1 MSQTRARL
9 LSLIPA
15 LVILLPIVPLPA
27 KAEGSVTVS
36 ITAAHVLPAQAAVV
50 AGRPFVLANDSGAI
64 ARVEFGLARG
74 KGLPCSASGEP
85 SKRGRKFLVEAGSE
99 LVCLGEPGRYDY
111 TVFQNLRLASG
122 EFVHRREEGRIEV
135 R

>member
-1 MSQTRARL
+1 MLPIRARL

-15 LVILLPIVPLPA
+15 LVVLAPAVPRPA
-27 KAEGSVTVS
+27 GAEAAPTVS
-36 ITAAHVLPAQAAVV
+36 ITAAHVAPARAAVS
-50 AGRPFVLANDSGAI
+50 AGRPFVLANDTGSI
-64 ARVEFGLARG
+64 ARVEFHLGRG
-74 KGLPCSASGEP
+74 GGLPCGSPGEP
-85 SKRGRKFLVEAGSE
+85 AERARRFLVEAGSE
-99 LVCLGEPGRYDY
+99 LVCLAEPGRYDY

>member
-1 MSQTRARL
+1 MSKNRARL

-15 LVILLPIVPLPA
+15 LVILLPTTPLGA

-36 ITAAHVLPAQAAVV
+36 ITAAHLAPVQAAV
-50 AGRPFVLANDSGAI
+50 ASGRPFVLANDSGSI

-74 KGLPCSASGEP
+74 KGLPCSASGQP
-85 SKRGRKFLVEAGSE
+85 SKHGRKFLVEAGSE